1 LPRAT
6 AKTIFRRGQQMND
19 SADGATL
26 ASTAYARLRSELIA
40 GALPPGEKLLIRPLA
55 DRYGMGPSPVR
66 EALNRLTAEG
76 LVRQTDQRGFTN
88 PPLELADLA
97 DLTHARCLLNGAALR
112 DAISRGDAAWEEAI
126 VLAHYRLTRTPRTAE
141 GIDHARNPAWESAHR
156 AYHAALIAA
165 CESQR
170 IRLMVEQLFDAADRY
185 RIISRASPRRRN
197 EEAEHCLIT
206 DAVLVR
212 NADRAVALL
221 DSHVRLTEALVRDAL
236 AHACVA

>member
-1 LPRAT
+1 
-6 AKTIFRRGQQMND
+6 MND
-19 SADGATL
+19 SADSATL

-40 GALPPGEKLLIRPLA
+40 GALPAGERLLIRPLA

-66 EALNRLTAEG
+66 EALNRLAAEG

-97 DLTHARCLLNGAALR
+97 DLTHARCLLNEAALR

-126 VLAHYRLTRTPRTAE
+126 VLAQYRLSRTPRTVD
-141 GIDHARNPAWESAHR
+141 GDDHARNPAWESAHR
-156 AYHAALIAA
+156 GYHATLIAA
-165 CESQR
+165 CASQR

-185 RIISRASPRRRN
+185 RIISRASPRGRD
-197 EEAEHCLIT
+197 EETEHRLIT
-206 DAVLVR
+206 DTVLAR
-212 NADRAVALL
+212 DADRSVALL

-236 AHACVA
+236 AHGRRA